1 MIEINEA
8 DYKKLIKDAND
19 NRSIIK
25 VIITIIIGI
34 VLVFS
39 VVSFSGTFANIIFK
53 QYEANVQMQIALDEA
68 ENDVRIRKIES
79 EGLTTEEYLK
89 WLEVRNKE

>member
-8 DYKKLIKDAND
+8 DYQKLIKDAND

-25 VIITIIIGI
+25 GLIIIIIGI
-34 VLVFS
+34 VLI
-39 VVSFSGTFANIIFK
+39 VSTFTFSGKVAGIIFE
-53 QYEANVQMQIALDEA
+53 QYEANVQMQIDLDEA
-68 ENDVRIRKIES
+68 ENNVKIRKIES

>member
-25 VIITIIIGI
+25 GIITIIIGI
-34 VLVFS
+34 VLIFS

>member
-19 NRSIIK
+19 NRSIFK
-25 VIITIIIGI
+25 IIILIIVGI
-34 VLVFS
+34 ILTFS
-39 VVSFSGTFANIIFK
+39 IVSFSGTFANIIFK

-89 WLEVRNKE
+89 WLEVRKEN

>member
-1 MIEINEA
+1 MIEINEE

-25 VIITIIIGI
+25 GLIIIIIGI
-34 VLVFS
+34 VLIISTVN
-39 VVSFSGTFANIIFK
+39 FSGKLASIIFQ